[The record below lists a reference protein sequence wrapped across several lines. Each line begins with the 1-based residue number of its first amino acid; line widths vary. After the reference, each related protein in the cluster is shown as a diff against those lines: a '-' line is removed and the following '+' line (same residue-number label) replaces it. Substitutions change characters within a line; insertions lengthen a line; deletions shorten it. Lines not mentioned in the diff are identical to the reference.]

1 MNNTQ
6 ITLLVVLTI
15 FDLVLTSIRSSL
27 LNVRFPRLVSL
38 SEAGMVRVEK
48 TMELVTKR
56 ARTRSTL
63 KLGQALVRFL
73 IAGLVL
79 LNFILPNLG
88 EEFELAVLGYMM
100 LIGLVLWLLEFI
112 LERLILTD
120 PENWSIRL
128 TPLASVL
135 ITLFSP
141 LLFLPL
147 RLSRSSESRN
157 LVTITEDELI
167 HLVDA
172 SQRAGEIE
180 KDESEMIHSVFEF
193 GDTMAKEIMI
203 PRVDMLSLE
212 VNTPLGEA
220 ADKLLETGYSRIPV
234 YEEQIDN
241 IIGLLY
247 TKDMLQVWRS
257 GDKITSLRP
266 LLRTAR
272 FIPETKKVDEL
283 LDEMQAARMH
293 IAIVVDEYGGVAGL
307 VTLEDI
313 IEEIFGEIQDEYDD
327 SEEEL
332 WHQVSAHEYLFD
344 GRISLEEINDLFGTS
359 LPTDDAD
366 TIGGL
371 IFARIGRVPSE
382 GDTLEENGLILTVE
396 ALHER
401 RVHRV
406 HAVFPTTEKDS
417 PVVKETTSDDNP

>member
-6 ITLLVVLTI
+6 ILLLIALTI
-15 FDLVLTSIRSSL
+15 VDLILTSIRSSL

-38 SEAGMVRVEK
+38 GEAGMVKVEK

-63 KLGQALVRFL
+63 KLGQALTRFL
-73 IAGLVL
+73 IAGLVM
-79 LNFILPNLG
+79 LNFVIPSLSDEIQGP
-88 EEFELAVLGYMM
+88 VLGYMM
-100 LIGLVLWLLEFI
+100 LVGLILWLLEFI
-112 LERLILTD
+112 LERLILMD
-120 PENWSIRL
+120 PESWSVRL
-128 TPLASVL
+128 TPLASFL

-147 RLSRSSESRN
+147 RLSKGSESRN

-212 VNTPLGEA
+212 VNTPLEEA
-220 ADKLLETGYSRIPV
+220 VDKLLETGYSRVPV

-257 GDKITSLRP
+257 GNQITSLRP

-283 LDEMQAARMH
+283 LDEMQAARIH

-327 SEEEL
+327 GEEEL
-332 WHQVSAHEYLFD
+332 WQQIAPQEYLFD
-344 GRISLEEINDLFGTS
+344 GRILLDEINNLFGTT
-359 LPTDDAD
+359 LPTEDAD

-371 IFARIGRVPSE
+371 IFARIGSVPHK
-382 GDTLEENGLILTVE
+382 GDTLEESGIVLTVE
-396 ALHER
+396 DLQER

-406 HAVFPTTEKDS
+406 HAVFPGPKHPPEIKEETEHDQR
-417 PVVKETTSDDNP
+417 

>member
-1 MNNTQ
+1 VNNTQ
-6 ITLLVVLTI
+6 ILLLIALTI
-15 FDLVLTSIRSSL
+15 VDLVLTSIRSSL

-38 SEAGMVRVEK
+38 GETGMVNVEK

-73 IAGLVL
+73 IAGLVM
-79 LNFILPNLG
+79 LNFVIPNLS
-88 EEFELAVLGYMM
+88 EEIQLPVLGYMM
-100 LIGLVLWLLEFI
+100 LVGLVLWLLEFI
-112 LERLILTD
+112 LERLVLMD

-128 TPLASVL
+128 TPLASFL

-147 RLSRSSESRN
+147 RLSKRSESRN

-212 VNTPLGEA
+212 VNTPLEEA
-220 ADKLLETGYSRIPV
+220 ADKLLETGYSRVPV

-257 GDKITSLRP
+257 GNQITSLRP

-327 SEEEL
+327 GEEEL
-332 WHQVSAHEYLFD
+332 WQQIAPQEYLFD
-344 GRISLEEINDLFGTS
+344 GRIPLDEINSLFGTN
-359 LPTDDAD
+359 LPTEDAE

-371 IFARIGRVPSE
+371 IFARIGSVPHE
-382 GDTLEENGLILTVE
+382 GDTLEENGIVLTVE
-396 ALHER
+396 DLQER

-406 HAVFPTTEKDS
+406 HAIFPAPKGQTEI
-417 PVVKETTSDDNP
+417 KEETENDHR